1 MELNGI
7 SWLMVG
13 TMLLAGVVLGFLAG
27 RRSSAV
33 RARAQQLE
41 SDLEEL
47 RKQHEHAQAEIET
60 GRATLAR
67 AEDEIET
74 GRENLARAQAEIETG
89 RENLARAEAE
99 IEAGREKH
107 DRYRGKVA
115 DHFAGTSERLRDL
128 TLQYREV
135 YNHLAEGA
143 GELCPEGFEKLE
155 GGLGLDALPEE
166 SETPES
172 DPN

>member
-7 SWLMVG
+7 SGLMVG
-13 TMLLAGVVLGFLAG
+13 AMLLAGVVLGFLIG
-27 RRSSAV
+27 RRSSAA
-33 RARAQQLE
+33 RARARQLE
-41 SDLEEL
+41 GELEEL
-47 RKQHEHAQAEIET
+47 RKEQE
-60 GRATLAR
+60 
-67 AEDEIET
+67 
-74 GRENLARAQAEIETG
+74 RAQAEIQ
-89 RENLARAEAE
+89 
-99 IEAGREKH
+99 AGREKL

-128 TLQYREV
+128 TLQYRAV

-143 GELCPEGFEKLE
+143 GELCPEGFEKLD

-172 DPN
+172 DPY

>member
-13 TMLLAGVVLGFLAG
+13 TILLAGVVLGFLIG
-27 RRSSAV
+27 RRSSAA

-47 RKQHEHAQAEIET
+47 RKEHEHAQAEIEV
-60 GRATLAR
+60 GK
-67 AEDEIET
+67 ET
-74 GRENLARAQAEIETG
+74 LARAQADIETG
-89 RENLARAEAE
+89 RGKLARAEAD

-107 DRYRGKVA
+107 DRYRGKVS

>member
-1 MELNGI
+1 MELLGI

-13 TMLLAGVVLGFLAG
+13 AMLLTGVALGFLIG
-27 RRSSAV
+27 RRSSAA
-33 RARAQQLE
+33 RARVRQLE
-41 SDLEEL
+41 GDLEEL
-47 RKQHEHAQAEIET
+47 RKE
-60 GRATLAR
+60 
-67 AEDEIET
+67 
-74 GRENLARAQAEIETG
+74 RERAQ
-89 RENLARAEAE
+89 AE
-99 IEAGREKH
+99 IEAGREKL

-128 TLQYREV
+128 TLQYRAV

-166 SETPES
+166 SDTPES
-172 DPN
+172 DPY

>member
-1 MELNGI
+1 MELLGI

-13 TMLLAGVVLGFLAG
+13 AMLLAGVVLGFLIG
-27 RRSSAV
+27 RRSSAA
-33 RARAQQLE
+33 RARVRQLE
-41 SDLEEL
+41 GDLEEL
-47 RKQHEHAQAEIET
+47 RKE
-60 GRATLAR
+60 
-67 AEDEIET
+67 
-74 GRENLARAQAEIETG
+74 RERAQ
-89 RENLARAEAE
+89 AE
-99 IEAGREKH
+99 IEAGREKLDRAQAEIEAGREKL

-128 TLQYREV
+128 TLQYRAV

-143 GELCPEGFEKLE
+143 GELCPEEFEKLE

-172 DPN
+172 ESN